1 MHQKNFYFCCFHEF
15 LMTNQAEKE
24 NKVTFGLKSLSK
36 INVKI
41 QFLFRFY
48 NYLQNIWDKL

>member
-1 MHQKNFYFCCFHEF
+1 
-15 LMTNQAEKE
+15 MTNQAEKE
-24 NKVTFGLKSLSK
+24 NKVTFGFKSLSK